1 MKKAPDFDT
10 FAILVK
16 VDKKS
21 EFKKTKMNLQ
31 AGLTVM
37 SGSLL
42 SLAFES
48 YNARALQEK
57 KANVT
62 SGMILFFWTLYR
74 TISNKQKLE

>member
-37 SGSLL
+37 PSENGIGGVL
-42 SLAFES
+42 
-48 YNARALQEK
+48 R
-57 KANVT
+57 
-62 SGMILFFWTLYR
+62 
-74 TISNKQKLE
+74 